1 MSIGSL
7 SSVVFRL
14 IALCGPVLA
23 PASSL
28 LAWEPTAQEMNA
40 AIHSGEFA
48 AYQEKLTA
56 WLREK
61 APADPKQMSPEALL
75 SLLDEPK
82 VALPLAQRQLIA
94 KIGAGSLGSFAK
106 ADPANKAFLEWLLNN
121 GDALS
126 EYLLTATPLSI
137 PARDSNDYT
146 LSTQPLHH
154 WRTIVTADP
163 DAREGIYRRMAIAT
177 SFRPPGS
184 GSPGSGQPKFPTLP
198 AARYRNFK
206 AAHQNKELV
215 PSFDKLTSWEMQF
228 VVNSGASEADL
239 KWGRE
244 MVKNFRPDLLKG
256 ERVVETTSSV
266 WRRNSPVPHA
276 DYRCVLDGGGKCG
289 PRSSWSV
296 FICQA
301 WGIPA
306 IGVGQPRHACVAY
319 KSLQGWQV
327 AYGAGWDASRLEGMG
342 GREFLASVASRDSAV
357 FSRVERLRWLAA
369 ALGTDRSH
377 RVLTIAQGFSKA
389 PEISE
394 QQVRSSQKADE
405 AEADPSKPIVTT
417 NASAGAIAQAQTE
430 TAPPGVVRVSG
441 DSFIETGGITVWG
454 GEPRVT
460 VMDSYGGG
468 KQLLFQ
474 QGMASTWVGYKVEV
488 PETGIYELT
497 AKIATIN
504 SGQSMYVRSFGAMYP
519 IKSATATNVWK
530 QAADSLGPQMAID
543 NNPSTRWAVNFGVD
557 KASIEMD
564 LGEPKTVSSIMIDE
578 RAYEKVAKFVLEY
591 KDGNEWKQILEG
603 TTIGNSYAK
612 DFPPVTAQFVRLT
625 TLDCSGNTG
634 GPTFWEISLGA
645 EQDGHGWMP
654 LPWTAGLWETTKPM
668 DIKLKKGTQ
677 TLWLFTPYQRGV
689 GLKWFDLKRKDDN
702 RP

>member
-1 MSIGSL
+1 MMSIESFNR
-7 SSVVFRL
+7 VAFRL
-14 IALCGPVLA
+14 IALCSLVLA
-23 PASSL
+23 SAGSL
-28 LAWEPTAQEMNA
+28 LAWEPTAEEMKA
-40 AIHSGEFA
+40 AIQSGEFA
-48 AYQEKLTA
+48 PYQEKLTA
-56 WLREK
+56 WLGEK
-61 APADPKQMSPEALL
+61 APADPKQMSQEALL
-75 SLLDEPK
+75 SLLDDPK
-82 VALPLAQRQLIA
+82 VSLALAQRQLIA

-121 GDALS
+121 SNALS

-137 PARDSNDYT
+137 PARESNQYT

-163 DAREGIYRRMAIAT
+163 EAKEGIYRRMAIAT
-177 SFRPPGS
+177 ALRPPGS

-198 AARYRNFK
+198 A
-206 AAHQNKELV
+206 HQNKELA
-215 PSFDKLTSWEMQF
+215 PSFDKLTPWEMQF

-244 MVKNFRPDLLKG
+244 MVKTFRPDLLKG

-357 FSRVERLRWLAA
+357 FSQVERLRWLAA
-369 ALGTDRSH
+369 ALGKDQSAK
-377 RVLTIAQGFSKA
+377 VLTVAQTLAKA

-394 QQVRSSQKADE
+394 QQVKSSQKADE
-405 AEADPSKPIVTT
+405 AEADPSQPIVAT
-417 NASAGAIAQAQTE
+417 NASASAQAQTE
-430 TAPPGVVRVSG
+430 PAPAGVIRVPG

-460 VMDSYGGG
+460 VLDSYSGG

-488 PETGIYELT
+488 PEAGVYELT

-504 SGQSMYVRSFGAMYP
+504 SGQSLYVRSFGAMYS

-543 NNPSTRWAVNFGVD
+543 NNPSTRWAVNLGVD

-564 LGEPKTVSSIMIDE
+564 LGEPKTVSTIMIDE
-578 RAYEKVAKFVLEY
+578 RAYEKVSKFVLEY
-591 KDGNEWKQILEG
+591 KDGGEWKQALEG

-612 DFPPVTAQFVRLT
+612 DFPPVTAQHFRLT

-645 EQDGHGWMP
+645 QQDGHGWMA
-654 LPWTAGLWETTKPM
+654 LPWTAGLWQTTKPL
-668 DIKLKKGTQ
+668 DIQLMKGAQ
-677 TLWLFTPYQRGV
+677 TIWLFTPYQRGV
-689 GLKWFDLKRKDDN
+689 GLKWFDLKRKDDQAAQK
-702 RP
+702 